1 MTRGLFFL
9 VVLVSVSFSFSL
21 PLLAKDFT
29 ELENGKKLF
38 QENCAS
44 CHGEKG
50 KGTHF
55 PSRVDGKTIFVPN
68 LQRSFYVSKLSE
80 NELQRL
86 ILRGEAYFRSS
97 RSRVTMPSFD
107 GRLTNAEI
115 RLVAKYLK
123 ASFTGVKSDLPT
135 EARPKKEKKRSKPKR
150 KITGGSGFIVNRRGI
165 AVTALHVVDSCST
178 IRASIGMGK
187 PFPVTGIA
195 KIEHTEIAFI
205 QLVKRAEAYEHV
217 TFRNVITPE
226 VGEASYTMGFPL
238 PGLLSSTGNFTFGNV
253 SALNGP
259 KNHPHFLQTTNPIQ
273 GGNSGGP
280 LLDGNGLVIGIV
292 SSKLDWLTTASKSG
306 DIPEDV
312 SFSIKGSAIMDRLK
326 VYGITY
332 THEARKKPH
341 PPEEIFKNNRK
352 AVIKIECS

>member
-9 VVLVSVSFSFSL
+9 VALVSVSFSL
-21 PLLAKDFT
+21 PSLAKDFT

-55 PSRVDGKTIFVPN
+55 SSRVDGKTIFIPN

-80 NELQRL
+80 DELQQL
-86 ILRGEAYFRSS
+86 ILRGEAYLRSS
-97 RSRVTMPSFD
+97 RTRVTMPSFD

-123 ASFTGVKSDLPT
+123 AVFTGRKIDLPT
-135 EARPKKEKKRSKPKR
+135 EARAKKEKKRGKPKR

-178 IRASIGMGK
+178 IRASIDLGK
-187 PFPVTGIA
+187 PLPVTVLA
-195 KIEHTEIAFI
+195 KLPHSEIAII
-205 QLVKRAEAYEHV
+205 QLAKKAEVYKHV
-217 TFRNVITPE
+217 AFRDAVDPD

-280 LLDGNGLVIGIV
+280 LLDDNGLVIGMV
-292 SSKLDWLTTASKSG
+292 SSKLDWLTTASRSG

-312 SFSIKGSAIMDRLK
+312 SFAIKGRIIMDRLEI
-326 VYGITY
+326 YGITY
-332 THEARKKPH
+332 TDEVRKKPH
-341 PPEEIFKNNRK
+341 PPEKIFKNNRK
-352 AVIKIECS
+352 AVLKIICS